1 MTTPALDLRDLSVG
15 YATPDGVHQVT
26 HDVTVSVAPG
36 ELVALVGE
44 SGSGK
49 STTAQAALN
58 LLPTNGRVLSGR
70 IAVAGE
76 DLTEASAATWRRA
89 RGRRIALVPQD
100 PGASLDPTTRI
111 GDSIAAAFRI
121 HRAAPRRVLA
131 ERVVELLEQ
140 VGIDDPRRRAKQ
152 YPHELSGGMRQRVLI
167 AGAIALDP
175 SVIVADEPTSA
186 LDVTVQRRILDL
198 LDELRRSTGTGI
210 LLVTHDLAL
219 AADHADRVVVLREGR
234 VQEGEADAVLRDPA
248 APYTRR
254 LLADAPTL
262 ATPITREP
270 RVGRVSGGPRTGS
283 ESEETGSALRVRD
296 LTVTFG
302 RRRHAF
308 TAVDGVSF
316 DIPQGTTHA
325 IVGESGSGKTT
336 TARAV
341 AAFQPI
347 TSGSVQLLGREV
359 AGLGSA
365 GRRELRRSV
374 QLVYQN
380 PDRSLDPRHTVLEA
394 VTEPLRNFSLG
405 TPAEQRRRASEVLE
419 RVALDPAL
427 HARRPRELSGG
438 QRQRAAIA
446 RALVLDP
453 DLLILDEAT
462 SALDVTVQ
470 AGILRL
476 LADLQND
483 LDTTYLVISHDLAV
497 VRQIAD
503 TITVLRAG
511 RAVEAGSVREVF
523 EAPREDYTRDLIA
536 AIPGAALPS
545 ASAPTYVPTSVTA
558 RSNA

>member
-1 MTTPALDLRDLSVG
+1 MTAPALDLRDLSVG
-15 YATPDGVHQVT
+15 YDTPEGVHQVT
-26 HDVTVSVAPG
+26 HAVSVSVAPG

-58 LLPTNGRVLSGR
+58 LLPTTGRVLSGR

-76 DLTEASAATWRRA
+76 DLTDASAATWRCA

-131 ERVVELLEQ
+131 ERVVDLLER
-140 VGIDDPRRRAKQ
+140 VGIDDPRRRARQ

-186 LDVTVQRRILDL
+186 LDVTVQRRVLDL

-234 VQEGEADAVLRDPA
+234 VQESGPADAVLRDPS

-262 ATPITREP
+262 ATPITRKP
-270 RVGRVSGGPRTGS
+270 RVA
-283 ESEETGSALRVRD
+283 EAGSALRVRD

-341 AAFQPI
+341 AAFQSI

-359 AGLGSA
+359 ASLGSA

-380 PDRSLDPRHTVLEA
+380 PDRSLDPRHTVLQA

-405 TPAEQRRRASEVLE
+405 TPAEQRRRAAEVLE

-503 TITVLRAG
+503 TITVLRG
-511 RAVEAGSVREVF
+511 GHAVEAGSVREIF
-523 EAPREDYTRDLIA
+523 ETPREDYTRDLIA

-545 ASAPTYVPTSVTA
+545 ATVTASVPASVPA